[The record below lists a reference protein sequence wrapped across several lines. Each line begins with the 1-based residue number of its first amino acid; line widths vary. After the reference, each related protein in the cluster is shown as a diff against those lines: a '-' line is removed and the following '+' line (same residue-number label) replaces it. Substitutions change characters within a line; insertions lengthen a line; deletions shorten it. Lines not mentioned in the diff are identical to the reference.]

1 MLSMKDAI
9 IERCLEGV
17 AQGDFDLHGVA
28 DVKDLFDKLRNY
40 RAQLPVLHPLK
51 KNAVAGR
58 ASRGGLEEL
67 DPRRPTLPGLR
78 SLRELDL

>member
-51 KNAVAGR
+51 KCILPDERTKLRPVRSGAHRKGVKLKAG
-58 ASRGGLEEL
+58 G
-67 DPRRPTLPGLR
+67 
-78 SLRELDL
+78 